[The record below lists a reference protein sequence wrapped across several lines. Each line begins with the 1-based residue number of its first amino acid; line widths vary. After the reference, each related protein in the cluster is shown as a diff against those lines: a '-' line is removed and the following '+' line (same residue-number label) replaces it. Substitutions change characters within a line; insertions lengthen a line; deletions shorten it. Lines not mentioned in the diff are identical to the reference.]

1 MLLTLCNILLLR
13 SSSIVNLRAGW
24 RGDQFRERSM
34 NAHWLR
40 IVALAGIAFSGSAL
54 AQEVGP
60 STTTEPY
67 VLPAVA
73 GVSTVSILTT
83 GDSVGGYRMV
93 GIPDGLGAWPENRR
107 TFNLVADHELGRTL
121 GAVRAHGST
130 GAFVSQWVIERSSLK
145 VLSGRDH
152 LKSPNGMFTWNG
164 STYLP
169 GTAAIERLCSADL
182 AASTAYDLPGL
193 LGTPSRIFLSGEETS
208 PPFSSDHGRVFAHV
222 VDGQD
227 QNKSYELPRLGKISF
242 ENAVANPHAQLKTI
256 VMLNDDAGRETN
268 ATAATVCRS
277 AGQTGCTEAP
287 SELYMYV
294 GRKQRHGNQVE
305 QAGLTSGNL
314 YGVRVRL
321 NGGVVTG
328 ENPDFV
334 FGSAAPAVTTA
345 RFELVSLGDVSGK
358 TGVQIQDELIANQ
371 VTQFIRVEDGA
382 WDPRPGK
389 SRDYYF
395 VTTGRITTS
404 AATWRPSRLWR
415 LRFDDIERPEAG
427 GKIEMLLTNQFY
439 AGAGST
445 PDADPGY
452 QMFDNLTIDQLGRIV
467 LQEDVGGNDRLGR
480 IYVYGIDSGELVQVA
495 QHNPKFF
502 RGPAAANPNFLTN
515 DEESSGVI
523 DASDILGRGWFL
535 LTVQN
540 HKASADPE
548 LVEGGQ
554 LLAMRIDP
562 SIARKVHQVVT
573 MATMVTT
580 TIRTDADAG
589 RVGVAS
595 AMSGLARSVQR
606 SHGPPPN
613 FAV

>member
-1 MLLTLCNILLLR
+1 MRPSRASPPNEITPRFPDGLT
-13 SSSIVNLRAGW
+13 V
-24 RGDQFRERSM
+24 
-34 NAHWLR
+34 
-40 IVALAGIAFSGSAL
+40 V
-54 AQEVGP
+54 
-60 STTTEPY
+60 
-67 VLPAVA
+67 
-73 GVSTVSILTT
+73 
-83 GDSVGGYRMV
+83 DSVGQWRDPARGR
-93 GIPDGLGAWPENRR
+93 
-107 TFNLVADHELGRTL
+107 LVR
-121 GAVRAHGST
+121 
-130 GAFVSQWVIERSSLK
+130 ERGKL
-145 VLSGRDH
+145 V
-152 LKSPNGMFTWNG
+152 
-164 STYLP
+164 
-169 GTAAIERLCSADL
+169 
-182 AASTAYDLPGL
+182 
-193 LGTPSRIFLSGEETS
+193 
-208 PPFSSDHGRVFAHV
+208 DHGRVFAHV

-268 ATAATVCRS
+268 VTVANVCRS

-305 QAGLTSGNL
+305 QAGLTNGNL

-328 ENPDFV
+328 ENPEFV

-358 TGVQIQDELIANQ
+358 TGVQIQDESIANQ

-452 QMFDNLTIDQLGRIV
+452 QMFDNLTIDRLGRIV

-554 LLAMRIDP
+554 LLAMPRPISEIP
-562 SIARKVHQVVT
+562 AAVGARRG
-573 MATMVTT
+573 ASEP
-580 TIRTDADAG
+580 
-589 RVGVAS
+589 AS
-595 AMSGLARSVQR
+595 ASNRSPRASGRSARAGTSALAAAARPARCRSPRCPRGGSATAAPASSSRRPTARTARSPRRHRPSR
-606 SHGPPPN
+606 SAGAGNGSRP
-613 FAV
+613 AATGCGGTARSRRGRLGGAAAARRGRSRGRLTVS